1 MNIEDFRTYCLS
13 FKGAYEKMPFEK
25 ATSAYDR
32 NLLVFCVAEKWFCFV
47 NVETFDFCNI
57 KCAPDR
63 IVDLQERYEGV
74 TPAYHMNKKT
84 LDKRTFRQRRTRQ
97 NDRRPREAI
106 VRSCR
111 GFPAEKGKS
120 GFADPVIGIGER
132 HQGDIRRRRKKTPS
146 FLCPDESRKGYLD
159 IDR

>member
-25 ATSAYDR
+25 AASAYDR

-74 TPAYHMNKKT
+74 TPAYHMNKKHWISVHF
-84 LDKRTFRQRRTRQ
+84 DKDVPDRTIEDLVKQSY
-97 NDRRPREAI
+97 DLVAAALP
-106 VRSCR
+106 
-111 GFPAEKGKS
+111 KK
-120 GFADPVIGIGER
+120 ER
-132 HQGDIRRRRKKTPS
+132 AALQTP
-146 FLCPDESRKGYLD
+146 
-159 IDR
+159 

>member
-25 ATSAYDR
+25 AASAYDR

-74 TPAYHMNKKT
+74 TPAYHMNKT
-84 LDKRTFRQRRTRQ
+84 QWLSALLEESLNDETVKRLIDWSFQAT
-97 NDRRPREAI
+97 A
-106 VRSCR
+106 V
-111 GFPAEKGKS
+111 
-120 GFADPVIGIGER
+120 
-132 HQGDIRRRRKKTPS
+132 KKKKN
-146 FLCPDESRKGYLD
+146 RKG
-159 IDR
+159 I

>member
-25 ATSAYDR
+25 AASAYDR

-57 KCAPDR
+57 KCAPDW

-74 TPAYHMNKKT
+74 TPAYHMNKKHWISV
-84 LDKRTFRQRRTRQ
+84 RQ

-132 HQGDIRRRRKKTPS
+132 HQGDIRQRREKPPS

>member
-25 ATSAYDR
+25 AASAYDR

-74 TPAYHMNKKT
+74 TPAYHMNKKHWISVHF
-84 LDKRTFRQRRTRQ
+84 DRQ

-132 HQGDIRRRRKKTPS
+132 HQGDIRQRRKNLRLFYAPARTG
-146 FLCPDESRKGYLD
+146 RVT
-159 IDR
+159 

>member
-25 ATSAYDR
+25 AASAYDR

-74 TPAYHMNKKT
+74 TPAYHMNKKHWYT
-84 LDKRTFRQRRTRQ
+84 MILYGSVERRELFRR
-97 NDRRPREAI
+97 I
-106 VRSCR
+106 
-111 GFPAEKGKS
+111 
-120 GFADPVIGIGER
+120 
-132 HQGDIRRRRKKTPS
+132 
-146 FLCPDESRKGYLD
+146 DESYRLAVK
-159 IDR
+159 

>member
-25 ATSAYDR
+25 AASAYDR

-74 TPAYHMNKKT
+74 TPAYHMNKKHWNSII
-84 LDKRTFRQRRTRQ
+84 LDGTVSDKDIERM
-97 NDRRPREAI
+97 I
-106 VRSCR
+106 
-111 GFPAEKGKS
+111 AES
-120 GFADPVIGIGER
+120 YDLTNVN
-132 HQGDIRRRRKKTPS
+132 RKK
-146 FLCPDESRKGYLD
+146 K
-159 IDR
+159 

>member
-25 ATSAYDR
+25 AASAYDR

-57 KCAPDR
+57 KCAPDW

-74 TPAYHMNKKT
+74 TPAYHMNKKHWYT
-84 LDKRTFRQRRTRQ
+84 MILDGSVERRELFRR
-97 NDRRPREAI
+97 I
-106 VRSCR
+106 
-111 GFPAEKGKS
+111 
-120 GFADPVIGIGER
+120 
-132 HQGDIRRRRKKTPS
+132 
-146 FLCPDESRKGYLD
+146 DESYRLAVK
-159 IDR
+159 